1 MFVCTLFLSAI
12 FTTIDTTKQKILEKN
27 LQNFKINNK
36 KITFEEMFS
45 KNIKKFSRVF
55 PNVEEALC

>member
-45 KNIKKFSRVF
+45 KNIKNFSRVF